1 MATSLRAQAQTQTHQ
16 PQQSPT
22 SSTSSV
28 TTTPTSPHFH
38 THQRSQ
44 SSLARPL
51 VGNGNGPYGHV
62 YAQPG
67 TRPSTA
73 PTIHHPRPVT
83 PTLFR
88 PPANLQFATYLK
100 SWGNDE
106 IIDFLSIYN
115 CAHHAGSFQKND
127 IDGKCI
133 LDLDT
138 NNLKEMGVVKVGERI
153 KIHNGIKDL
162 RRRAANSGPLGIS
175 RVELRLNGAATP
187 PLEDVPSS
195 SPGLD
200 GLYTRDNHPGSGM
213 RRLGSSRPPPLDLHS
228 QQSRNNL
235 PLAYQNV
242 PNNLDPGATTP
253 RQVNVTKDGHPVP
266 PPGPSRNTS
275 SNSTASNLTI
285 TPSQVQASLVPA
297 PAPATRQAQINTNHL
312 NLRAP
317 PSRDPGRRSPSPVNT
332 DPTQFIDRPLPPA
345 PNQSSAAEYASAIR
359 YGEGRTTPTWGPG
372 GDHQQGSSR
381 AQAPNSDRRN
391 HPPPIIVR
399 QDMSQH
405 RKAPS
410 LGNIPGR
417 SYIGPNSRP
426 GTTGSAIHPFA
437 ASTTIREDD
446 TRGNSP
452 DSTLPPPMVSHS
464 SNGSAGSG
472 RSNRNA
478 GYVVGT
484 AGPPMHRSASVISSP
499 HGSTGRRDQPGSGS
513 GTLSLE
519 DLRKQLVK
527 FINSEDGT
535 TRTVNLSQCT
545 SGVEVL
551 ERALKKF
558 GKWGTGT
565 AATTDTESDEDGD
578 QLEIDGW
585 GVYEELEYHEDC
597 ECLLLWRSWTDIRRA
612 IVRSCSAK
620 YLLIASRWYT
630 RPRWRSYPPTYPK
643 TSIPKEHG
651 SFPWRSSSC
660 SHVSHFAQLPS
671 HTQTSLWQT
680 RQQRFPPSN
689 KGDEQAE
696 TSFHSQRH
704 VWSRSSCTCSSSRR
718 VSSFTYYHR

>member
-1 MATSLRAQAQTQTHQ
+1 MAISLRAQAQTQTHP

-22 SSTSSV
+22 SSTTSSV

-51 VGNGNGPYGHV
+51 AGNGHYGHV

-67 TRPSTA
+67 SGSRPSTA
-73 PTIHHPRPVT
+73 PTIHHPRPIT
-83 PTLFR
+83 PDLFKS
-88 PPANLQFATYLK
+88 PSNVPFAAYLK
-100 SWGNDE
+100 TWGNEE

-115 CAHHAGSFQKND
+115 CSHHAGAFQKND

-138 NNLKEMGVVKVGERI
+138 NNLKEIGVVKVGERI

-162 RRRAANSGPLGIS
+162 RRRAANSGPMGIS

-200 GLYTRDNHPGSGM
+200 GLYTRDNHPGSGL

-242 PNNLDPGATTP
+242 PTSIEPGTTTP
-253 RQVNVTKDGHPVP
+253 RQANVPKDGIPLQP
-266 PPGPSRNTS
+266 LGPSRNIS
-275 SNSTASNLTI
+275 SMGTASNVTI
-285 TPSQVQASLVPA
+285 TPSQVQGSLVPA
-297 PAPATRQAQINTNHL
+297 PAPAPAPRQQVNANHL

-372 GDHQQGSSR
+372 GDHQQQGSTR
-381 AQAPNSDRRN
+381 QAPTAERRH
-391 HPPPIIVR
+391 HPPAIIVR

-405 RKAPS
+405 RKAGS
-410 LGNIPGR
+410 LGGAPNR
-417 SYIGPNSRP
+417 SYLGGAPRA
-426 GTTGSAIHPFA
+426 TTSGAANHPFA
-437 ASTTIREDD
+437 ATTTIHEDVP
-446 TRGNSP
+446 RGSSP
-452 DSTLPPPMVSHS
+452 ETIPGQMAPPMVSNP

-478 GYVVGT
+478 SYVVGT
-484 AGPPMHRSASVISSP
+484 AGPMHRSASVISSP
-499 HGSTGRRDQPGSGS
+499 HGSTGRRDQSGSGS

-535 TRTVNLSQCT
+535 TRTVNVSSCS

-585 GVYEELEYHEDC
+585 GVYEEPEYHEDC
-597 ECLLLWRSWTDIRRA
+597 KRPYPFV
-612 IVRSCSAK
+612 VR
-620 YLLIASRWYT
+620 
-630 RPRWRSYPPTYPK
+630 
-643 TSIPKEHG
+643 
-651 SFPWRSSSC
+651 
-660 SHVSHFAQLPS
+660 
-671 HTQTSLWQT
+671 
-680 RQQRFPPSN
+680 
-689 KGDEQAE
+689 
-696 TSFHSQRH
+696 
-704 VWSRSSCTCSSSRR
+704 
-718 VSSFTYYHR
+718 

>member
-1 MATSLRAQAQTQTHQ
+1 MATSLRAQAQAQTQTHQ
-16 PQQSPT
+16 AQQSPT

-51 VGNGNGPYGHV
+51 GGNGNGNGPYGHV

-73 PTIHHPRPVT
+73 PTINHPRPIT
-83 PTLFR
+83 PELFR
-88 PPANLQFATYLK
+88 PPANIKFAAYLK
-100 SWGNDE
+100 SWGNEE
-106 IIDFLSIYN
+106 ITDFLSIYN
-115 CAHHAGSFQKND
+115 CSHHAGAFQKND

-162 RRRAANSGPLGIS
+162 RKRAANSNSGPMGTS

-242 PNNLDPGATTP
+242 PTSIEPGATTP
-253 RQVNVTKDGHPVP
+253 RQINAAKDGHPQQ
-266 PPGPSRNTS
+266 PPGPSRNVS
-275 SNSTASNLTI
+275 SNSTASNVTI
-285 TPSQVQASLVPA
+285 VPSQGQASLVPA
-297 PAPATRQAQINTNHL
+297 PAPATRQPQPSHTNLL

-359 YGEGRTTPTWGPG
+359 YGEARTTPTWGPG
-372 GDHQQGSSR
+372 GDHQQGSR
-381 AQAPNSDRRN
+381 TQAPNSEGRRH

-399 QDMSQH
+399 QDMSAH

-410 LGNIPGR
+410 LGAGTGR
-417 SYIGPNSRP
+417 SYLGVAPRAATSS
-426 GTTGSAIHPFA
+426 GTAIHPFA
-437 ASTTIREDD
+437 ATTTIHEDD
-446 TRGNSP
+446 LRGSSP
-452 DSTLPPPMVSHS
+452 DAIPPPMVSQH

-484 AGPPMHRSASVISSP
+484 AGPGPSSMHRSASVISSP
-499 HGSTGRRDQPGSGS
+499 HGSTGRRDQSGSGS

-535 TRTVNLSQCT
+535 TRTVNVSSCS

-597 ECLLLWRSWTDIRRA
+597 KCCLLDYERQSADKRRTPF
-612 IVRSCSAK
+612 RSCFAQ
-620 YLLIASRWYT
+620 YLRVASRRNT
-630 RPRWRSYPPTYPK
+630 CPRWRPYPPTYPQ
-643 TSIPKEHG
+643 TPVPKEHG
-651 SFPWRSSSC
+651 SLPRRS
-660 SHVSHFAQLPS
+660 
-671 HTQTSLWQT
+671 TSRTDVAYL
-680 RQQRFPPSN
+680 
-689 KGDEQAE
+689 A
-696 TSFHSQRH
+696 
-704 VWSRSSCTCSSSRR
+704 
-718 VSSFTYYHR
+718 